1 MQIVLVYVFMCDWS
15 VGWSF
20 IQTPIRVHQHQLRF
34 TAFLSRW
41 LCISAAGF
49 FLFEAISHISGQE
62 ELLEWHMGEERR
74 CEGGK
79 KLFSHKGQVPIW
91 KRQV

>member
-1 MQIVLVYVFMCDWS
+1 MRLQIVLVYVFVCD
-15 VGWSF
+15 WSF

-34 TAFLSRW
+34 IAFLSLW

-49 FLFEAISHISGQE
+49 FSFLFEAISHTSGQE
-62 ELLEWHMGEERR
+62 EVLELHMGEERR